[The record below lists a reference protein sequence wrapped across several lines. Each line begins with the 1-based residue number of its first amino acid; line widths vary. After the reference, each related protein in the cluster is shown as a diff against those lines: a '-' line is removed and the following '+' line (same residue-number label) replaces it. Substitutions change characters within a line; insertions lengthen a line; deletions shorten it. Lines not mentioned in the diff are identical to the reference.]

1 MAKSFMVK
9 TQRLRGNTLNVACV
23 SSVPTPYPE
32 FRVTIIR
39 VDFELVLL
47 SLTSATNVGGES
59 NKDSSGVE
67 TSSDKLCSSRK
78 ATLV

>member
-9 TQRLRGNTLNVACV
+9 AQRLRGNTLNIACV

-39 VDFELVLL
+39 ADLELVLL
-47 SLTSATNVGGES
+47 SLMSATNVGGR
-59 NKDSSGVE
+59 V
-67 TSSDKLCSSRK
+67 R
-78 ATLV
+78 